1 MSHDDDRDERYERWH
16 ITECCRCGRRKFK
29 AGCWPDGHVCRT
41 CHDRGLR
48 IRGRCPGCGD
58 DRVLPGLRTHDQ
70 APICAD
76 CAGFSTSF
84 RCSRCPEEGKLHGGR
99 LCTRCTLS
107 DRLRELLGDHSGEI
121 RAELAPLAKSLL
133 NAPRPLSI
141 LTWLY
146 TRKGKT
152 ESPETLLRQ
161 LGQGQI
167 ALTHEAFHTLQP
179 WRAAAHLRE
188 LLMACGV
195 LPRID
200 KQICSFERWLI
211 AHLNTITDPDHGQ
224 LIWRFATWEVL
235 PRLRARAANK
245 PITPSGRGFAGEQIK
260 QATVFLDW
268 LAQRQRTL
276 RTCDQADID
285 TWHAEHREHDRNRLR
300 GFLLWSMASKL
311 TRPLR
316 LPAPVIARGASLPQ
330 RQRMALLGRLLAG
343 HDLPLRPRIA
353 GVIVL
358 LYAQPLSRVARLTIN
373 DVIRDHDQV
382 LLRLGEPP
390 SPVPTPF
397 AQLLLTWISERDNM
411 NTATNPDSHWL
422 FPGRRA
428 GQPMHPESLA
438 GHLRQLG
445 VPTGSAR
452 AAAIRQYVLEMP
464 APVVADALSYHP
476 VTTAKIATQIGVTWS
491 RYAPGDHTRTGDS

>member
-1 MSHDDDRDERYERWH
+1 MSHDYASDEQYERWY
-16 ITECCRCGRRKFK
+16 ITECCRCGRRRFK
-29 AGCWPDGHVCRT
+29 AGRWPDGYVCRT
-41 CHDRGLR
+41 CHDRALR
-48 IRGRCPGCGD
+48 IRGRCPGCGE

-70 APICAD
+70 AAICSD
-76 CAGFSTSF
+76 CAGFTTSF
-84 RCSRCPEEGKLHGGR
+84 QCSRCPEEGKLHGSR

-107 DRLRELLGDHSGEI
+107 DRLRELLGDDSGEI
-121 RAELAPLAKSLL
+121 RPELAPLANSLL
-133 NAPRPLSI
+133 AAERPLSI

-152 ESPETLLRQ
+152 ESPETLLRA
-161 LGQGQI
+161 LGRGEI

-200 KQICSFERWLI
+200 KQICLFERWLI
-211 AHLNTITDPDHGQ
+211 THLDTITDPHHGQ
-224 LIWRFATWEVL
+224 LIQRFAAWEVL

-245 PITPSGRGFAGEQIK
+245 PITPAGRRYAGERIT
-260 QATVFLDW
+260 QATAFLDW

-276 RTCDQADID
+276 RTCGQADID

-300 GFLLWSMASKL
+300 GFLLWSMASTL
-311 TRPLR
+311 TPPLR
-316 LPAPVIARGASLPQ
+316 LPAPVITRNASLPQ
-330 RQRMALLGRLLAG
+330 RERMALLGRLLTD

-358 LYAQPLSRVARLTIN
+358 LYAQPLSRVARLTIDN
-373 DVIRDHDQV
+373 IIRDGDQV
-382 LLRLGEPP
+382 SLRLGEPP

-397 AQLLLTWISERDNM
+397 AQLLLTWINQRDNM
-411 NTATNPDSHWL
+411 NTATNPGSRWL

-438 GHLRQLG
+438 SHLRKLG
-445 VPTGSAR
+445 VPTGSGR
-452 AAAIRQYVLEMP
+452 TAAIRQHIMEMP

-476 VTTAKIATQIGVTWS
+476 VTTAKIATQVGVTWS
-491 RYAPGDHTRTGDS
+491 RYSPGDHIRAGDS